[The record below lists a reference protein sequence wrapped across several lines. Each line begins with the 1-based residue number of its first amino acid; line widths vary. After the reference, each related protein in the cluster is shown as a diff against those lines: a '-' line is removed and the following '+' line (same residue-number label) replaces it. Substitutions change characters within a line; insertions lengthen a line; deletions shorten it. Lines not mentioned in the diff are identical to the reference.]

1 MWSWIDTRQRPSWIF
16 RIFSRGIKLSYVTD
30 DYGQRLRGCRDLD
43 EGKRLHSEIIKRG
56 YGGDTFLGNLLVRM
70 YGSFER
76 LEEATLVF
84 TSLQERN
91 VFSWNILL
99 HAFAQSGHMEGSKD
113 AFQKMSLRSI
123 VSWND
128 MLWALGEDCA
138 AMQAKSVFDEMPERN
153 VISWASLAAAFARAE
168 KADEAALVCGQ
179 MPGWNAV
186 ACTTLVAALARAGKL
201 DESRAVFEAMPERSS
216 VSWNVFISACAL
228 SGHLE
233 RCTAVFERMP
243 AWDVVSWNSLM
254 QAYVENHCTEQAK
267 AVFDAMPLHN
277 LVTCNALI
285 AAYGSHGMPDDA
297 KLVFDRMRERDAL
310 SWVLV
315 ARATAAAGSL
325 VVLEQLLG
333 KIPSHSLVARNVALH
348 AAARG
353 GDLPGAASMF
363 ASQELC
369 YHRDLF
375 SWTTMV
381 MALAEQQHSPKNLDL
396 AREVFTR
403 MACWDVTA
411 WNAMLAGYSR
421 AGDSPGTKLLFD
433 EMPERDLVSWTS
445 LLAVCSDD
453 ALNAAMH
460 RVPARDVV
468 LWNIVAGAYAQLGH
482 IEQAKATFDA
492 MDERDTVS
500 WNTIVSAYAQAG
512 HSRASLAT
520 FCAMDLEGVKLD
532 DVSYVSLVEAVSG
545 SSESSLSAM
554 RGVHEIIAEVDDGR
568 LLAQVTKV
576 ANAVLN
582 MYAKRGM
589 LQAAREVFDAM
600 QAQARDVVTWSTLIA
615 ANGSACFTP
624 AALEQTLDLFGTMQL
639 QGIQADAITFVSL
652 LAACSQ
658 AGHLVHAM
666 ALFAAVAARD
676 FAGVA
681 ASLEH
686 YVCLIDALARAGEL
700 SQAHELLE
708 CMPFEPNA
716 LAWQTLLGCAKD
728 QLDLCRGQESFRHL
742 VLLFPP
748 GAPSLASAYTLL
760 LQISFSCDAG

>member
-1 MWSWIDTRQRPSWIF
+1 
-16 RIFSRGIKLSYVTD
+16 
-30 DYGQRLRGCRDLD
+30 
-43 EGKRLHSEIIKRG
+43 
-56 YGGDTFLGNLLVRM
+56 
-70 YGSFER
+70 
-76 LEEATLVF
+76 
-84 TSLQERN
+84 
-91 VFSWNILL
+91 
-99 HAFAQSGHMEGSKD
+99 
-113 AFQKMSLRSI
+113 
-123 VSWND
+123 
-128 MLWALGEDCA
+128 
-138 AMQAKSVFDEMPERN
+138 
-153 VISWASLAAAFARAE
+153 
-168 KADEAALVCGQ
+168 
-179 MPGWNAV
+179 
-186 ACTTLVAALARAGKL
+186 
-201 DESRAVFEAMPERSS
+201 
-216 VSWNVFISACAL
+216 
-228 SGHLE
+228 
-233 RCTAVFERMP
+233 
-243 AWDVVSWNSLM
+243 
-254 QAYVENHCTEQAK
+254 
-267 AVFDAMPLHN
+267 
-277 LVTCNALI
+277 
-285 AAYGSHGMPDDA
+285 MPDDA

-460 RVPARDVV
+460 RVPARDV
-468 LWNIVAGAYAQLGH
+468 
-482 IEQAKATFDA
+482 
-492 MDERDTVS
+492 
-500 WNTIVSAYAQAG
+500 
-512 HSRASLAT
+512 
-520 FCAMDLEGVKLD
+520 
-532 DVSYVSLVEAVSG
+532 AVSG